1 MEALGLTGA
10 PVVTGAVFSKV
21 PRDARVPGVSI
32 CSTIHLELELGE
44 AVCLL
49 LELGCEP
56 RGKRALFL
64 V

>member
-1 MEALGLTGA
+1 MEALGLILLGC
-10 PVVTGAVFSKV
+10 
-21 PRDARVPGVSI
+21 PGFCYRGGVLQVSI
-32 CSTIHLELELGE
+32 RGAICLELELGE

-56 RGKRALFL
+56 RGMCALFL